1 MMEWAMPKK
10 TVLDSRVG
18 DLFWYWVM
26 AVRHRAVPALASHV
40 AVQA

>member
-1 MMEWAMPKK
+1 MPKR

-26 AVRHRAVPALASHV
+26 AVRHHAVPALAVRV
-40 AVQA
+40 AAQA